1 MNGTNKEGKHIE
13 AVALSSNAKVVLTI
27 PASVATYNL
36 NIYEYDGHL
45 YFTNKEISENC
56 FDNGKRLST
65 DSFYCT
71 LRTMPNDYHHYIKQG
86 GQAFVSCDLF
96 FRTLENP
103 KALLYFNKDRKEFVS
118 NIKMVIENYNKAKQR
133 NFTITNIND
142 ITLEMIDKYKNVF
155 SPAVITSIINEVIDK
170 IKIEVEAPNDN
181 SQDVLI
187 LNNTLKQIYNLVA
200 PYGGPKDTNN
210 KIETESV
217 STKELIVES
226 KPEPVVQQL
235 VNLDDYIKPEYYN
248 TLKKFI
254 TNAQEGC
261 FDVTSLVH
269 REINNSTYISCCYNM
284 YISYKNDMGA
294 GGITSFMEHKKMW
307 NLTLFYLEGIMN
319 PRAFCRSK
327 YYHGDVQFMKFVHG
341 GEPRYRSMI
350 VGIWNNTVVD
360 GILPKITQ
368 ENYNEVLNSIKS
380 MAEYER
386 ELKE

>member
-1 MNGTNKEGKHIE
+1 MNGTNKEKRHFK
-13 AVALSSNAKVVLTI
+13 AVTLSNDARVVLTI
-27 PASVATYNL
+27 PASAATYNL

-56 FDNGKRLST
+56 FDNGKKLST
-65 DSFYCT
+65 DSFRCV
-71 LRTMPNDYHHYIKQG
+71 LRTMSNDYHHYIKQG
-86 GQAFVSCDLF
+86 KQAFVSCDLF

-103 KALLYFNKDRKEFVS
+103 NALLYFNKDRKEFVS
-118 NIKMVIENYNKAKQR
+118 NIKMVIENRDKAKQR
-133 NFTITNIND
+133 NFTIANIND

-170 IKIEVEAPNDN
+170 IKIEVGAPKDN
-181 SQDVLI
+181 NQDVLI
-187 LNNTLKQIYNLVA
+187 LNNTLKQIYNLVV
-200 PYGGPKDTNN
+200 PYGEPKDTNN

-217 STKELIVES
+217 STKESIVES
-226 KPEPVVQQL
+226 EPEPVVRQL
-235 VNLDDYIKPEYYN
+235 VNLDEYLKPEYYN
-248 TLKKFI
+248 ALKKFI

-261 FDVTSLVH
+261 FNVTSLVH

-307 NLTLFYLEGIMN
+307 NLALFYLEGIMN

-327 YYHGDVQFMKFVHG
+327 YYHGDIQFMKFVHG
-341 GEPRYRSMI
+341 GEPRYRHMI
-350 VGIWNNTVVD
+350 VGIWNNTVND
-360 GILPKITQ
+360 ILPKITQ
-368 ENYNEVLNSIKS
+368 ENYNAVLNSIKS

-386 ELKE
+386 KLKE

>member
-1 MNGTNKEGKHIE
+1 MNGTNKEKRHFK
-13 AVALSSNAKVVLTI
+13 AATLSNDARVVLTI
-27 PASVATYNL
+27 PASTATYNL
-36 NIYEYDGHL
+36 NIYEYNGHL

-56 FDNGKRLST
+56 FDDGKRLST
-65 DSFYCT
+65 DSFSCV
-71 LRTMPNDYHHYIKQG
+71 LRTIPNDYHHYIKQG
-86 GQAFVSCDLF
+86 KQAFVSCDLF

-103 KALLYFNKDRKEFVS
+103 KALLYFNKDRKKFVS
-118 NIKMVIENYNKAKQR
+118 NIKMVIENYDKAKQR
-133 NFTITNIND
+133 NFTIANIND

-155 SPAVITSIINEVIDK
+155 SPAVITSIINEVTDK
-170 IKIEVEAPNDN
+170 IKIEVGVPKDN

-200 PYGGPKDTNN
+200 PYGGSKDTNN

-217 STKELIVES
+217 STKESIVES
-226 KPEPVVQQL
+226 EPVVQQL
-235 VNLDDYIKPEYYN
+235 VNLDEYLKPEYYN

-261 FDVTSLVH
+261 FNVASLVH

-307 NLTLFYLEGIMN
+307 NLALFYLEGIMN

-341 GEPRYRSMI
+341 GESRYRHMI
-350 VGIWNNTVVD
+350 VGIWNNTVND
-360 GILPKITQ
+360 ILPKITQ
-368 ENYNEVLNSIKS
+368 ENYNAVLNSIKS